1 MQLVFLQPF
10 LIIRHG
16 AYLLPEKDLAGAVPC
31 FLKCFLECCIH
42 AYPAVAF
49 SQSVSNTA
57 TISFT
62 SSPSTVTSASLF
74 SVSALFE
81 KFILPTSAFLPSTM
95 TNFECVSL

>member
-10 LIIRHG
+10 PVIRKR
-16 AYLLPEKDLAGAVPC
+16 AYFLPEKDLAGAVPC
-31 FLKCFLECCIH
+31 LVKRFLECCIH

-62 SSPSTVTSASLF
+62 SSPSTITYASLF
-74 SVSALFE
+74 SVSADLLKLIE
-81 KFILPTSAFLPSTM
+81 PTSAFLPSTM
-95 TNFECVSL
+95 TNLL